1 MMYKIRPTSRF
12 QKDLKRLRKRG
23 YDMDLLTGVLK
34 QLAAGQALAP
44 SYRDHPLV
52 GDYSGCRECHIT
64 PDWLLIYE
72 IDGGELF
79 LYLTRTGMHS
89 DLF

>member
-1 MMYKIRPTSRF
+1 MYKIVATTRF
-12 QKDLKRLRKRG
+12 KKDLKLIIKRG
-23 YDMDLLTGVLK
+23 YNLALMDEVIT
-34 QLAAGQALAP
+34 ALAEERP
-44 SYRDHPLV
+44 LQQKNYDHLLQ
-52 GDYSGCRECHIT
+52 GNYDGCRECHIT

-72 IDGGELF
+72 VSKGELI